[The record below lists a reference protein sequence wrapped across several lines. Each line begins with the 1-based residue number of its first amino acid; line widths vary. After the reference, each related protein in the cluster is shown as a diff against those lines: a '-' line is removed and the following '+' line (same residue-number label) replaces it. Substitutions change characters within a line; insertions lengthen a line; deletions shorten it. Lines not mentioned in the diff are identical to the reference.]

1 MKLFKRSLQLLL
13 FTFSFQAFAQQPTDM
28 LVTIN
33 DSIYQVAD
41 FERLYNKNIDII
53 VDESQKDVGNYFD
66 LYTLYKLRL
75 QNAYNLK
82 LDKSD
87 RINQD
92 ITKFRNEL
100 AEKYFINE
108 STLNALVEEALE
120 RSKFEINAS
129 HILIAVDELA
139 QPQDTLAA
147 YNQALKIRDEVLN
160 GLSFEKAA
168 EKYSNDLSAKSNKGN
183 LGYFSVFRMVYPFET
198 GAYNTKVG
206 DISLPVRSNFG
217 YHLIKVNNKRA
228 TPKPKNIA
236 HILVETKDINDQQ
249 AKKKINDIYKR
260 LELGDPFHDVAF
272 HFSEDITT
280 RDNGGDLGMYNEGNL
295 NIEGISDILYD
306 LNFNG
311 AYSKP
316 FFSQYGWHIVA
327 VTKVNNLPNLTDL
340 KDLFLKRVKND
351 SRAVL
356 LEKDLIDYL
365 KELYQFKIDQTHLAE
380 TVKMLHREE
389 MMNQPKVDSNPDT
402 EKVVAT
408 YSDKKI
414 TPKNILEHIYSFA
427 NQYAFLKTDELV
439 INKALHNYSL
449 RKLKEEYDSQ
459 LENKFPDFAH
469 TLKEYKEGLML
480 FDLLEQQIWDKT
492 ATDTLA
498 LMQYYET
505 HKEKYVQPDHFTGE
519 VYVFKKRYDAK
530 IYHKIIKGRYDVNED
545 DFPMVYKYQGRF
557 TLDDKRLPPNLDIQ
571 TIGNKVI
578 KHNNLFYVFFVRD
591 KKFENIPDYKTIQSK
606 ISADYQTEYE
616 KEYNQ
621 NLLQKANIKVNQP
634 ILDQLKAKYHKKNL
648 N

>member
-13 FTFSFQAFAQQPTDM
+13 FTLSFQTFAQQPTDV

-92 ITKFRNEL
+92 ITKFRTEL

-327 VTKVNNLPNLTDL
+327 VTKVNDLPNQTDL

-351 SRAVL
+351 SRAIL

-414 TPKNILEHIYSFA
+414 TSKNILEHIYSFA

-439 INKALHNYSL
+439 INKALNNYSL

-459 LENKFPDFAH
+459 LENKFTDFAH

-505 HKEKYVQPDHFTGE
+505 HKEKYIQPDHFTGE

>member
-92 ITKFRNEL
+92 ITKFRTEL

-160 GLSFEKAA
+160 GLSFENAA

-327 VTKVNNLPNLTDL
+327 VTKVNDLPNLTDL

-389 MMNQPKVDSNPDT
+389 MMNQPKVDSNPET

-414 TPKNILEHIYSFA
+414 TSKNILEHIYSFA

-439 INKALHNYSL
+439 INKALNNYSL

-459 LENKFPDFAH
+459 LENKFTDFAH

-505 HKEKYVQPDHFTGE
+505 HKEKYIQPDHFTGE

>member
-13 FTFSFQAFAQQPTDM
+13 FTLSFQTFAQQSTDV

-92 ITKFRNEL
+92 ITKFRTEL

-272 HFSEDITT
+272 HFSEDIMT
-280 RDNGGDLGMYNEGNL
+280 RDNGGNLGMYNEGNL

-327 VTKVNNLPNLTDL
+327 VTKVNDLPNLTDL

-356 LEKDLIDYL
+356 LEKDLIEYL

-439 INKALHNYSL
+439 INKALNNYSL

-459 LENKFPDFAH
+459 LENKFTDFAH

>member
-1 MKLFKRSLQLLL
+1 
-13 FTFSFQAFAQQPTDM
+13 
-28 LVTIN
+28 
-33 DSIYQVAD
+33 
-41 FERLYNKNIDII
+41 
-53 VDESQKDVGNYFD
+53 QKDVGNYFD

-160 GLSFEKAA
+160 GLSFENAA

-249 AKKKINDIYKR
+249 AKKEINDIYKR

-280 RDNGGDLGMYNEGNL
+280 RDNGGNLGMYNEGNL

-327 VTKVNNLPNLTDL
+327 VTKVNDLPNQTDL

-351 SRAVL
+351 SRAIL
-356 LEKDLIDYL
+356 LEKDLIYYL

-439 INKALHNYSL
+439 INKALHNYSP

-578 KHNNLFYVFFVRD
+578 KHNNLFY
-591 KKFENIPDYKTIQSK
+591 
-606 ISADYQTEYE
+606 
-616 KEYNQ
+616 
-621 NLLQKANIKVNQP
+621 
-634 ILDQLKAKYHKKNL
+634 
-648 N
+648 

>member
-92 ITKFRNEL
+92 ITKFRTEL

-272 HFSEDITT
+272 HFSEDIMT
-280 RDNGGDLGMYNEGNL
+280 RDNGGNLGMYNEGNL

-327 VTKVNNLPNLTDL
+327 VTKVNDLPNQTDL

>member
-13 FTFSFQAFAQQPTDM
+13 FTLSFQTFAQQPTDV

-92 ITKFRNEL
+92 ITKFRTEL

-160 GLSFEKAA
+160 GLSFENAA

-272 HFSEDITT
+272 HFSEDIMT
-280 RDNGGDLGMYNEGNL
+280 RDNGGNLGMYNEGNL

-327 VTKVNNLPNLTDL
+327 VTKVNDLPNLTDL

-351 SRAVL
+351 SRAIL

-505 HKEKYVQPDHFTGE
+505 HKEKYIQPDHFTGE

>member
-13 FTFSFQAFAQQPTDM
+13 FTLSFQTFAQQSTDV

-92 ITKFRNEL
+92 ITKFRTEL

-147 YNQALKIRDEVLN
+147 YNQALKIRNEVLN
-160 GLSFEKAA
+160 SLSFENAA

-198 GAYNTKVG
+198 GAYNTKIG

-295 NIEGISDILYD
+295 NIEGISDVIYD

-327 VTKVNNLPNLTDL
+327 VTKVNDLPNQADL
-340 KDLFLKRVKND
+340 KELFLKRVKND

-389 MMNQPKVDSNPDT
+389 MMNQPKVDSNPET

-414 TPKNILEHIYSFA
+414 TSKNILEHIYSFA

-439 INKALHNYSL
+439 INKALNNYSL

-459 LENKFPDFAH
+459 LENKFPDFAY

-480 FDLLEQQIWDKT
+480 FDLLEQQIWDQT
-492 ATDTLA
+492 ANDTLA
-498 LMQYYET
+498 LMKYYET
-505 HKEKYVQPDHFTGE
+505 HKEKYIQPDHFTGE

-606 ISADYQTEYE
+606 ILADYQTEYE

-621 NLLQKANIKVNQP
+621 NLLQKANININQP
-634 ILDQLKAKYHKKNL
+634 ILDQLKAKYNKKNL

>member
-92 ITKFRNEL
+92 ITKFRTEL

-272 HFSEDITT
+272 HFSEDIMT
-280 RDNGGDLGMYNEGNL
+280 RDNGGNLGMYNEGNL

-327 VTKVNNLPNLTDL
+327 VTKVNDLPNQTDL

-351 SRAVL
+351 SRAIL

-621 NLLQKANIKVNQP
+621 NLLQKATINVNQP

>member
-13 FTFSFQAFAQQPTDM
+13 FTLSFQTFAQQSTDV

-160 GLSFEKAA
+160 GLSFENAA

-249 AKKKINDIYKR
+249 AKKEINDIYKR

-280 RDNGGDLGMYNEGNL
+280 RDNGGNLGMYNEGNL

-327 VTKVNNLPNLTDL
+327 VTKVNDLPNQTDL

-389 MMNQPKVDSNPDT
+389 MMNQPKVDSNPET

-414 TPKNILEHIYSFA
+414 TSKNILEHIYSFA

-439 INKALHNYSL
+439 INKALNNYSL
-449 RKLKEEYDSQ
+449 KKLKEEYDSQ

-505 HKEKYVQPDHFTGE
+505 HKEKYIQPDHFTGE

>member
-13 FTFSFQAFAQQPTDM
+13 LTLSFQTFAQQSTDV

-249 AKKKINDIYKR
+249 AKKEINDIYKR

-280 RDNGGDLGMYNEGNL
+280 RDNGGNLGMYNEGNL

-327 VTKVNNLPNLTDL
+327 VTKVNDLPNQTDL

-389 MMNQPKVDSNPDT
+389 MMNQPKVDSNPET

-439 INKALHNYSL
+439 INKALNNYSL
-449 RKLKEEYDSQ
+449 KKLKEEYDSQ

-505 HKEKYVQPDHFTGE
+505 HKEKYIQPDHFTGE

>member
-13 FTFSFQAFAQQPTDM
+13 LTLSFQTFAQQSTDV

-249 AKKKINDIYKR
+249 AKKEINDIYKR

-280 RDNGGDLGMYNEGNL
+280 RDNGGNLGMYNEGNL

-327 VTKVNNLPNLTDL
+327 VTKVNDLPNQTDL

-389 MMNQPKVDSNPDT
+389 MMNQPKVDSNPET

-414 TPKNILEHIYSFA
+414 TSKNILEHIYSFA

-439 INKALHNYSL
+439 INKALNNYSL
-449 RKLKEEYDSQ
+449 KKLKEEYDSQ

-505 HKEKYVQPDHFTGE
+505 HKEKYIQPDHFTGE

>member
-13 FTFSFQAFAQQPTDM
+13 FTLSFQTFAQQPTDV

-92 ITKFRNEL
+92 ITKFRTEL

-327 VTKVNNLPNLTDL
+327 VTKVNDLPNQTDL

-351 SRAVL
+351 SRAIL

-414 TPKNILEHIYSFA
+414 TSKNILEHIYSFA

-439 INKALHNYSL
+439 INKALNNYSL

-505 HKEKYVQPDHFTGE
+505 HKEKYIQPDHFTGE

>member
-160 GLSFEKAA
+160 GLSFENAA

-327 VTKVNNLPNLTDL
+327 VTKVNDLPNQTDL

-365 KELYQFKIDQTHLAE
+365 KELYQFKIDQAHLAE

-389 MMNQPKVDSNPDT
+389 MMNQPKVDSNPET

-414 TPKNILEHIYSFA
+414 TSKNILEHIYSFA

-439 INKALHNYSL
+439 INKALNNYSL

-505 HKEKYVQPDHFTGE
+505 HKEKYIQPDHFTGE

-606 ISADYQTEYE
+606 ILADYQTEYE
-616 KEYNQ
+616 REYNQ
-621 NLLQKANIKVNQP
+621 NLLQKANINVNQP
-634 ILDQLKAKYHKKNL
+634 ILDQLKAKYNKKNL

>member
-92 ITKFRNEL
+92 ITKFRTEL

-160 GLSFEKAA
+160 GLSFENAA

-327 VTKVNNLPNLTDL
+327 VTKVNDLPNLTDL

-380 TVKMLHREE
+380 TVKMLHRKE
-389 MMNQPKVDSNPDT
+389 MMNQPKVDSNPET

-414 TPKNILEHIYSFA
+414 TSKNILEHIYSFA

-439 INKALHNYSL
+439 INKALNNYSL

-459 LENKFPDFAH
+459 LENKFTDFAH

-505 HKEKYVQPDHFTGE
+505 HKEKYIQPDHFTGE

>member
-53 VDESQKDVGNYFD
+53 VDELQKDVGNYFD

-249 AKKKINDIYKR
+249 AKKEINDIYKR

-280 RDNGGDLGMYNEGNL
+280 RDNGGNLGMYNEGNL

-327 VTKVNNLPNLTDL
+327 VTKVNDLPNQTDL

-351 SRAVL
+351 SRAIL

>member
-13 FTFSFQAFAQQPTDM
+13 FTLSFQTFAQQSTDV

-53 VDESQKDVGNYFD
+53 VDESQKDIGNYFD

-160 GLSFEKAA
+160 GLSFENAA

-272 HFSEDITT
+272 HFSEDIMT
-280 RDNGGDLGMYNEGNL
+280 RDNGGNLGMYNEGNL

-327 VTKVNNLPNLTDL
+327 VTKVNDLPNQTDL

-351 SRAVL
+351 SRAIL

-414 TPKNILEHIYSFA
+414 TSKNILEHIYSFA

>member
-13 FTFSFQAFAQQPTDM
+13 FTLSFQTFAQQPTDV

-92 ITKFRNEL
+92 ITKFRTEL

-160 GLSFEKAA
+160 GLSFENAA

-272 HFSEDITT
+272 HFSEDIMT
-280 RDNGGDLGMYNEGNL
+280 RDNGGNLGMYNEGNL

-327 VTKVNNLPNLTDL
+327 VTKVNDLPNLTDL

-351 SRAVL
+351 SRAIL

-505 HKEKYVQPDHFTGE
+505 HKEKYIQPDHFTGE

-621 NLLQKANIKVNQP
+621 NLLQKATIKVNQP

>member
-13 FTFSFQAFAQQPTDM
+13 FTLSFQTFAQQSTDV

-160 GLSFEKAA
+160 GLSFENAA

-327 VTKVNNLPNLTDL
+327 VTKVNDLPNQTDL

-351 SRAVL
+351 SRAIL

-414 TPKNILEHIYSFA
+414 TSKNILEHIYSFA

>member
-13 FTFSFQAFAQQPTDM
+13 FTLSFQTFAQQSTDV

-160 GLSFEKAA
+160 GLSFENAA

-272 HFSEDITT
+272 HFSEDIMT
-280 RDNGGDLGMYNEGNL
+280 RDNGGNLGMYNEGNL

-327 VTKVNNLPNLTDL
+327 VTKVNDLPNQTDL

-351 SRAVL
+351 SRAIL

-414 TPKNILEHIYSFA
+414 TSKNILEHIYSFA

-634 ILDQLKAKYHKKNL
+634 ILDQLKAKYNKKNL

>member
-13 FTFSFQAFAQQPTDM
+13 FTLSFQTFAQQSTDV

-160 GLSFEKAA
+160 GLSFENAA

-272 HFSEDITT
+272 HFSEDIMT
-280 RDNGGDLGMYNEGNL
+280 RDNGGNLGMYNEGNL

-327 VTKVNNLPNLTDL
+327 VTKVNDLPNLTDL

-351 SRAVL
+351 SRAIL

-505 HKEKYVQPDHFTGE
+505 HKEKYIQPDHFTGE

-621 NLLQKANIKVNQP
+621 NLLQKATIKVNQP

>member
-13 FTFSFQAFAQQPTDM
+13 LTLSFQTFAQQSTDV

-249 AKKKINDIYKR
+249 AKKEINDIYKR

-280 RDNGGDLGMYNEGNL
+280 RDNGGNLGMYNEGNL

-327 VTKVNNLPNLTDL
+327 VTKVNDLPNQTDL

-389 MMNQPKVDSNPDT
+389 MMNQPKVDSNPET

-414 TPKNILEHIYSFA
+414 TSKNILEHIYSFA

-505 HKEKYVQPDHFTGE
+505 HKEKYIQPDHFTGE

>member
-13 FTFSFQAFAQQPTDM
+13 FTFSFQTFAQQSTDV

-92 ITKFRNEL
+92 ITKFRTEL

-147 YNQALKIRDEVLN
+147 YNQALKIREEVLN
-160 GLSFEKAA
+160 GLSFENAA

-249 AKKKINDIYKR
+249 AKKEINDIYKR

-272 HFSEDITT
+272 HFSEDIMT
-280 RDNGGDLGMYNEGNL
+280 RDNGGNLGMYNEGNL

-327 VTKVNNLPNLTDL
+327 VTKVNDLPNQTDL

-351 SRAVL
+351 SRAIL

-408 YSDKKI
+408 YSDKNI

>member
-13 FTFSFQAFAQQPTDM
+13 FTLSFQTFAQQSTDV

-160 GLSFEKAA
+160 GLSFENAA

-272 HFSEDITT
+272 HFSEDIMT
-280 RDNGGDLGMYNEGNL
+280 RDNGGNLGMYNEGNL

-327 VTKVNNLPNLTDL
+327 VTKVNDLPNLTDL

-351 SRAVL
+351 SRAIL

-414 TPKNILEHIYSFA
+414 TSKNILEHIYSFA

-621 NLLQKANIKVNQP
+621 NLLQKATIKVNQP

>member
-13 FTFSFQAFAQQPTDM
+13 FTLSFQTFAQQPTDV

-92 ITKFRNEL
+92 ITKFRTEL

-260 LELGDPFHDVAF
+260 LELGDPFHDVAL
-272 HFSEDITT
+272 HFSEDIMT
-280 RDNGGDLGMYNEGNL
+280 RDNGGNLDMYNEGNL

-327 VTKVNNLPNLTDL
+327 VTKVNDLPNQTDL

-351 SRAVL
+351 SRAIL

-449 RKLKEEYDSQ
+449 RKLKEEYNSQ

-505 HKEKYVQPDHFTGE
+505 HKEKYIQPDHFTGE

-578 KHNNLFYVFFVRD
+578 KHNNLFFVFFVRD

>member
-13 FTFSFQAFAQQPTDM
+13 FTLSFQTFAQQSTDV

-249 AKKKINDIYKR
+249 AKKEINDIYKR

-280 RDNGGDLGMYNEGNL
+280 RDNGGNLGMYNEGNL

-327 VTKVNNLPNLTDL
+327 VTKVNDLPNLTDL

-351 SRAVL
+351 SRAIL

-414 TPKNILEHIYSFA
+414 TSKNILEHIYSFA

-439 INKALHNYSL
+439 INKALNNYSL

-505 HKEKYVQPDHFTGE
+505 HKEKYIQPDHFTGE

>member
-160 GLSFEKAA
+160 GLSFENAA

-198 GAYNTKVG
+198 GAYNTKVS

-327 VTKVNNLPNLTDL
+327 VTKVNDLPNLTDL

-351 SRAVL
+351 SRAIL

-414 TPKNILEHIYSFA
+414 TSKNILEHIYSFA

-439 INKALHNYSL
+439 INKALNNYSL

>member
-13 FTFSFQAFAQQPTDM
+13 FTLSFQTFAQQSTDV

-327 VTKVNNLPNLTDL
+327 VTKVNDLPNQTDL

-351 SRAVL
+351 SRAIL

-414 TPKNILEHIYSFA
+414 TSKNILEHIYSFA

-439 INKALHNYSL
+439 INKALNNYSL

-505 HKEKYVQPDHFTGE
+505 HKEKYIQPDHFTGE

>member
-13 FTFSFQAFAQQPTDM
+13 FTLSFQTFAQQSTDV

-129 HILIAVDELA
+129 HILITVDELA

-160 GLSFEKAA
+160 GLSFENAA

-272 HFSEDITT
+272 HFSEDIMT
-280 RDNGGDLGMYNEGNL
+280 RDNGGNLGMYNEGNL

-327 VTKVNNLPNLTDL
+327 VTKVNDLPNQTDL

-389 MMNQPKVDSNPDT
+389 MMNQPKVDSNPET

-414 TPKNILEHIYSFA
+414 TSKNILEHIYSFA

-571 TIGNKVI
+571 TIGNNVI

>member
-13 FTFSFQAFAQQPTDM
+13 FTLSFQTFAQQSTDV

-249 AKKKINDIYKR
+249 AKKEINDIYKR

-280 RDNGGDLGMYNEGNL
+280 RDNGGNLGMYNEGNL

-327 VTKVNNLPNLTDL
+327 VTKVNDLPNLTDL

-389 MMNQPKVDSNPDT
+389 MMNQPKVDSNPET

-414 TPKNILEHIYSFA
+414 TSKNILEHIYSFA

-439 INKALHNYSL
+439 INKALNNYSL

-459 LENKFPDFAH
+459 LENKFTDFAH

-505 HKEKYVQPDHFTGE
+505 HKEKYIQPDHFTGE

-591 KKFENIPDYKTIQSK
+591 KKFENIPDYKTIRSK

>member
-13 FTFSFQAFAQQPTDM
+13 FTLSFQTFAQQSTDV

-280 RDNGGDLGMYNEGNL
+280 RDNGGNLGMYNEGNL

-327 VTKVNNLPNLTDL
+327 VTKVNDLPNQTDL

-351 SRAVL
+351 SRAIL

-439 INKALHNYSL
+439 ISKALHNYSL

>member
-13 FTFSFQAFAQQPTDM
+13 FTFSFQAFAQQPTDI

-147 YNQALKIRDEVLN
+147 YNQVLKIRDEVLN
-160 GLSFEKAA
+160 GLSFENAA

-272 HFSEDITT
+272 HFSEDIMT
-280 RDNGGDLGMYNEGNL
+280 RDNGGNLGMYNEGNL

-327 VTKVNNLPNLTDL
+327 VTKVNDLPNQTDL

-351 SRAVL
+351 SRAIL

-414 TPKNILEHIYSFA
+414 TSKNILEHIYSFA

-621 NLLQKANIKVNQP
+621 NLLQKATIKVNQP

>member
-13 FTFSFQAFAQQPTDM
+13 FTLSFQTFAQQPTDV

-92 ITKFRNEL
+92 ITKFRTEL

-327 VTKVNNLPNLTDL
+327 VTKVNDLPNLTDL

-414 TPKNILEHIYSFA
+414 TSKNILEHIYSFA

-439 INKALHNYSL
+439 INKALNNYSL

>member
-13 FTFSFQAFAQQPTDM
+13 FTLSFQTFAQQSTDV

-249 AKKKINDIYKR
+249 AKKEINDIYKR

-280 RDNGGDLGMYNEGNL
+280 RDNGGNLGMYNEGNL

-327 VTKVNNLPNLTDL
+327 VTKVNDLPNQTDL

-351 SRAVL
+351 SRAIL

>member
-13 FTFSFQAFAQQPTDM
+13 FTLSFQTFAQQPTDV

-272 HFSEDITT
+272 HFSEDIMT
-280 RDNGGDLGMYNEGNL
+280 RDNGGNLGMYNEGNL

-327 VTKVNNLPNLTDL
+327 VTKVNDLPNQTDL

-351 SRAVL
+351 SRAIL

-414 TPKNILEHIYSFA
+414 TSKNILEHIYSFA

-439 INKALHNYSL
+439 INKALNNYSL

-505 HKEKYVQPDHFTGE
+505 HKEKYIQPDHFTGE

>member
-13 FTFSFQAFAQQPTDM
+13 FTLSFQTFAQQSTDV

-327 VTKVNNLPNLTDL
+327 VTKVNDLPNLTDL

-389 MMNQPKVDSNPDT
+389 MMNQPKVDSNPET

-414 TPKNILEHIYSFA
+414 TSKNILEHIYSFA

-439 INKALHNYSL
+439 ISKALHNYSL

>member
-13 FTFSFQAFAQQPTDM
+13 FTLSFQTFAQQPTDV

-92 ITKFRNEL
+92 ITKFRTEL

-160 GLSFEKAA
+160 GLSFENAA

-260 LELGDPFHDVAF
+260 LELGDPFHDVAL
-272 HFSEDITT
+272 HFSEDIMT
-280 RDNGGDLGMYNEGNL
+280 RDNGGNLDMYNEGNL

-327 VTKVNNLPNLTDL
+327 VTKVNDLPNQTDL

-351 SRAVL
+351 SRAIL

-449 RKLKEEYDSQ
+449 RKLKEEYNSQ

-505 HKEKYVQPDHFTGE
+505 HKEKYIQPDHFTGE

-621 NLLQKANIKVNQP
+621 NLLQKATIKVNQP

>member
-13 FTFSFQAFAQQPTDM
+13 FTLSFQTFAQQSTDV

-129 HILIAVDELA
+129 HILITVDELA

-160 GLSFEKAA
+160 GLSFENAA

-272 HFSEDITT
+272 HFSEDIMT
-280 RDNGGDLGMYNEGNL
+280 RDNGGNLGMYNEGNL

-327 VTKVNNLPNLTDL
+327 VTKVNDLPNQTDL

-389 MMNQPKVDSNPDT
+389 MMNQPKVDSNPET

-414 TPKNILEHIYSFA
+414 TSKNILEHIYSFA

>member
-13 FTFSFQAFAQQPTDM
+13 FTLSFQTFAQQSTDV

-92 ITKFRNEL
+92 ITKFRTEL

-147 YNQALKIRDEVLN
+147 YNQALKIREEVLN

-249 AKKKINDIYKR
+249 AKKEINDIYKR

-272 HFSEDITT
+272 HFSEDIMT
-280 RDNGGDLGMYNEGNL
+280 RDNGGNLGMYNEGNL

-327 VTKVNNLPNLTDL
+327 VTKVNDLPNQTDL

-351 SRAVL
+351 SRAIL

-427 NQYAFLKTDELV
+427 NQYTFLKTDELV

-634 ILDQLKAKYHKKNL
+634 ILDQLKAKYHKKSL